1 MCPRKRGKQEF
12 SAKPNVKMR
21 GRCACGQHGNET
33 RRVNFVQ
40 VFRARTLASKDLL
53 LNLLS
58 STFLLAGS
66 KVEELMGAKTPLTLK
81 RWILQA
87 LAACQKSC
95 SECDFDLNRRMIYY
109 IYYMYIF
116 IQFYYIVILL
126 EEIIGIGGC

>member
-1 MCPRKRGKQEF
+1 
-12 SAKPNVKMR
+12 MR

-95 SECDFDLNRRMIYY
+95 SECGFELNRRIIHIY
-109 IYYMYIF
+109 IYNYM
-116 IQFYYIVILL
+116 ILS
-126 EEIIGIGGC
+126 